1 MTLPSTQVLQYGCH
15 LFVANLASKVQAG
28 IRAFILDNA
37 PTHQQEDANAWAG
50 RITGFG
56 NILGYLSGYVDLP
69 KLTNGI
75 FGDTQFKVLCVI
87 AAFALTGTVVISS
100 LYIEE
105 RDPRL
110 ENPPPSEKLSIV
122 SFFRQVI
129 GSLKR
134 LPPQTRKVCEA
145 QFFNWIGWF
154 PFLFYITT
162 YVGQI
167 YLNPYFAAN
176 PDLTEEQ
183 IEKAWEEATRIGTF
197 SLLIFAIISFV
208 SNILLPFI
216 VSPSYQAPAPSEA
229 RSSLQHSNSSPRQSL
244 SDNSNAPN
252 NPSTS
257 RTSSSLFPRPE
268 NHLRLRRFVEASQIV
283 ISGFQIEW
291 LSLRRAWLLSHL
303 LFALCMSATFFIS
316 SVSAATVLVGIIGL
330 PWALCLWAPFALISA
345 EVSERETEARRH
357 GRGTTQDQAGIVLGL
372 HNVAVSAPQILATVV
387 CSAIFK
393 VAQKPRGSAGDE
405 SVSWALRF
413 GGVAAL
419 VAAYMT
425 YRIEEKGAGRKMV
438 VGNRRRGE
446 A

>member
-1 MTLPSTQVLQYGCH
+1 MYLRT
-15 LFVANLASKVQAG
+15 ANLVSKVQAG
-28 IRAFILDNA
+28 IRAFIVDNA

-69 KLTNGI
+69 KLTHGV
-75 FGDTQFKVLCVI
+75 FGDTQFKALCVI

-100 LYIEE
+100 LYIHE
-105 RDPRL
+105 RDPQL
-110 ENPPPSEKLSIV
+110 ENPSPSERLGIL

-129 GSLKR
+129 SSVKR
-134 LPPQTRKVCEA
+134 LPPQTRKICEA

-197 SLLIFAIISFV
+197 SLLIFAIISFA
-208 SNILLPFI
+208 SNILLPFF
-216 VSPSYQAPAPSEA
+216 VSPSYQPPAPSET
-229 RSSLQHSNSSPRQSL
+229 RSSLHYSDSPPRRSV
-244 SDNSNAPN
+244 SANSNAPN
-252 NPSTS
+252 DLPGS
-257 RTSSSLFPRPE
+257 RTSSLSLLSSSG
-268 NHLRLRRFVEASQIV
+268 NHSWLRRFIEASQVV
-283 ISGFQIEW
+283 ISGFQIKW

-303 LFALCMSATFFIS
+303 LFALCMLATFFIS
-316 SVSAATVLVGIIGL
+316 SVSAATVLVGIIGI
-330 PWALCLWAPFALISA
+330 PWALSLWAPFALISA
-345 EVSERETEARRH
+345 EISERETEARRS
-357 GRGTTQDQAGIVLGL
+357 GRKDGTVATTEDQAGIVLGL

-393 VAQKPRGSAGDE
+393 LAQKPRGTPGDE
-405 SVSWALRF
+405 SVSWVLRF

-419 VAAYMT
+419 IAAYMT
-425 YRIEEKGAGRKMV
+425 YRIDEKGQDRRSGMD
-438 VGNRRRGE
+438 NRRYGE
-446 A
+446 V